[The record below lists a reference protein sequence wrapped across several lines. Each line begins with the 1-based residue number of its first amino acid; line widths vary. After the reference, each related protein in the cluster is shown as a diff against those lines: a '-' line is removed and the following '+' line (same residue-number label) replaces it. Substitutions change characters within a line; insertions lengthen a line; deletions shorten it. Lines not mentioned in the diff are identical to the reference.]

1 MPGIPRNV
9 GAAPG
14 GEVLVPVDA
23 MHIEPADDVGGNAE
37 PEVGA
42 AAAENEE
49 PNANAGGPALK
60 KEP

>member
-1 MPGIPRNV
+1 
-9 GAAPG
+9 
-14 GEVLVPVDA
+14 

-49 PNANAGGPALK
+49 PNAANAGGPALK

>member
-1 MPGIPRNV
+1 MPGIPPNV

-14 GEVLVPVDA
+14 GEVDA

-49 PNANAGGPALK
+49 PNAANAGGPALK

>member
-1 MPGIPRNV
+1 MPGIPPNV

-14 GEVLVPVDA
+14 GEVDA

-42 AAAENEE
+42 AAGERGTERKCWRTCPE
-49 PNANAGGPALK
+49 KGALGC
-60 KEP
+60 

>member
-1 MPGIPRNV
+1 MPGIPPNV

-14 GEVLVPVDA
+14 GEVDA

-49 PNANAGGPALK
+49 RTQQMLADLP
-60 KEP
+60 